1 VENLLEYQSWLNES
15 TLSWTQGGWVFIKGK
30 PQKDKENK
38 SYVFLMPV
46 KYVRELPRAK
56 MGDKPG
62 IPVYMANLYDEI
74 YIIGYKDNKLSY
86 KKAMPTYEYL
96 QKWVGMSGFNI
107 ALNKNKTPNWRNT
120 INVQQMPNVIADAQ
134 YWLPAEPWAIIP
146 VF

>member
-38 SYVFLMPV
+38 SYVFLTSV
-46 KYVRELPRAK
+46 KYVNELSR
-56 MGDKPG
+56 MNVGNKPG
-62 IPVYMANLYDEI
+62 IPVYMANLSDEI

-86 KKAMPTYEYL
+86 KKAMITYKYL
-96 QKWVGMSGFNI
+96 QKWVGMSGFSI
-107 ALNKNKTPNWRNT
+107 GLNKNKTPNWRNT
-120 INVQQMPNVIADAQ
+120 INIQQMSKVIADAQ
-134 YWLPAEPWAIIP
+134 YWLPAEPWAILP

>member
-1 VENLLEYQSWLNES
+1 MENLLEYQSWLNES

-38 SYVFLMPV
+38 SYVFLTSV
-46 KYVRELPRAK
+46 KYVNELSR
-56 MGDKPG
+56 MNVGNKPG
-62 IPVYMANLYDEI
+62 IPVYMANLSDEI

-86 KKAMPTYEYL
+86 KKAMITYKYL

-107 ALNKNKTPNWRNT
+107 GLNKNKTPNWRNT
-120 INVQQMPNVIADAQ
+120 INIQQMSKVIADAQ
-134 YWLPAEPWAIIP
+134 YWLPAEPWAILP

>member
-38 SYVFLMPV
+38 SYVFLTSV
-46 KYVRELPRAK
+46 KYVNELSR
-56 MGDKPG
+56 MNVGNKPG
-62 IPVYMANLYDEI
+62 IPVYMANLSDEI

-86 KKAMPTYEYL
+86 KKAMITYKYL

-107 ALNKNKTPNWRNT
+107 GLNKNKTPNWRNT
-120 INVQQMPNVIADAQ
+120 INIQQMSKVIADAQ
-134 YWLPAEPWAIIP
+134 YWLPAEPWAILP